1 MAAPA
6 GSHGQTATNVPSYRR
21 ANAPLPTRR
30 TPSTSI
36 QAPAPAPTPTPSA
49 AKGKAKAK
57 GDADLPVVPSDLVL
71 APGTPRPSFAFPVGD
86 EQVVGNVI
94 SREIIEPQVQHVIPE
109 DPTIAVLDK
118 LVRGILDG
126 TDLSDVKPEV
136 TRILSSQK
144 DKARIVQAL
153 VANHDFH
160 RINLLL
166 RVRARQ
172 EGLLYAANQ
181 RGDLSVHESMA
192 LFRLADTALA
202 QVTRSIGATDDSGSN
217 GPSVVD
223 SAATTLD
230 KVDATRHAR
239 DNRNESKFT
248 GTTPHGREIV
258 RRRLYALKQAL
269 IERNGATEEASR

>member
-1 MAAPA
+1 MGAPA
-6 GSHGQTATNVPSYRR
+6 GPRGQVAESVPSYRR
-21 ANAPLPTRR
+21 ANAPLPAGRM
-30 TPSTSI
+30 PAS
-36 QAPAPAPTPTPSA
+36 PAPSSAPPPA
-49 AKGKAKAK
+49 AKGNAKAK
-57 GDADLPVVPSDLVL
+57 VKGDGDLPQVPQDLVL

-86 EQVVGNVI
+86 EQMVGNVI

-172 EGLLYAANQ
+172 ERLLYAANQ

-202 QVTRSIGATDDSGSN
+202 QVTKSIGATDDGGGGN

-258 RRRLYALKQAL
+258 RRRLYALKQSL
-269 IERNGATEEASR
+269 IERGGAPEEASQ